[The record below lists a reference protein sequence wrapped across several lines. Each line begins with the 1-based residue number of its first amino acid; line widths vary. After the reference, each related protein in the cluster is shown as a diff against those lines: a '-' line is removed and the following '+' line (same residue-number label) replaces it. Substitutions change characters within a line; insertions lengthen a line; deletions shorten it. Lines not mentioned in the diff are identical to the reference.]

1 MFLSQKILFQLSL
14 LLLLHFSILV
24 LLSLAYTVPDKYFIN
39 CGASFNTTINDSRVF
54 VGDQNSCSFSTGKSE
69 NVTSSNSSTAPVLYQ
84 TARIYRQ
91 PCSYKFEI
99 NQNGTYLVRLHFF
112 VFLSPAANLS
122 DALFNVSASGFS
134 LLTNFSIR
142 NSSSSPLIKEFL
154 LSIAE
159 GEFRIH
165 FIPSQESSLA
175 FINAIEVFL
184 APESFI
190 PDSSPRVTSSG
201 SNGNYSALHSQVLY
215 TIYRINVGGPIIEHD
230 EFWRKWIPDGSYL
243 FNPPETA
250 TKVSYFEALNYQP
263 EQVTKYIAPDLVYQT
278 ATLLNIDNSS
288 NSSFLNLTW
297 GFPVTKNATH
307 LVRVHLCDIVT
318 KPTNGLWFPTDL
330 WFNLSIYRNFGKRID
345 PYSISYNLDAP
356 FYFDFVVDS
365 DDSGFLNVSIVPQQ
379 DSPMHYAF
387 LNGLEIM
394 EFMKKSGSI
403 PKECESKK
411 YSCKI
416 KESNKNHSS
425 KCPPV
430 IIVLV
435 SSGAV
440 VIMIIVVVLVL
451 KCRKG
456 VSDQSSAVLLYGGTS
471 FNKKLTEKS
480 VNASL
485 PPNLNFSLRIS
496 FAEIKYATKN
506 FNVKFLVGEGG
517 FGKVY
522 KGTLRSGMKV
532 AVKRSEPGHG
542 QGLKEFQTE
551 IIVLSQIRHRHL
563 VSLIGYCDEGSELI
577 LVYEFMEKGTLRDQ
591 LYHSKGNPERSSSRF
606 ELSWK
611 QRLEICIGAARGLH
625 YLHTG
630 PAGGIIHHDLKSS
643 NILLDEDYVAKVGDF
658 GLSKSG
664 VSDTDHF
671 TMGIKGS
678 FGYLDPEYFRTLQ
691 FTAKSDV
698 YSFGVVLFE
707 VLCARPAVD
716 NSLLSEQVSLAEW
729 GMLWQR
735 KGELEKIIDPLLV
748 GKIKP
753 SSLKKFGETAEK
765 CLKANAAERPVMHEV
780 LWDLTFALQLQ
791 EITIHRE
798 PHEDSSTNT
807 SLELQLP
814 VICHLPSTR
823 TLIEEDDDAL
833 IKEDDGSNTTASE
846 V

>member
-1 MFLSQKILFQLSL
+1 MFLSQNILFQLSL
-14 LLLLHFSILV
+14 LLLLHFSALV

-99 NQNGTYLVRLHFF
+99 NQN
-112 VFLSPAANLS
+112 
-122 DALFNVSASGFS
+122 
-134 LLTNFSIR
+134 
-142 NSSSSPLIKEFL
+142 
-154 LSIAE
+154 E
-159 GEFRIH
+159 GEFGIH

-201 SNGNYSALHSQVLY
+201 SNGNYSALHSQVLH

-230 EFWRKWIPDGSYL
+230 ELWRKWIPDGSYL
-243 FNPPETA
+243 FNPPEAA
-250 TKVSYFEALNYQP
+250 TNVSYFGALNYQP
-263 EQVTKYIAPDLVYQT
+263 EQVTKYIAPALVYQT
-278 ATLLNIDNSS
+278 AILLNIDNSS

-297 GFPVTKNATH
+297 GFPVTKKATH

-318 KPTNGLWFPTDL
+318 KPTNGLWFPSDL

-345 PYSISYNLDAP
+345 PYSIYSVSHNLDAP

-365 DDSGFLNVSIVPQQ
+365 DDSGFLNVSIVPRQ

-435 SSGAV
+435 SSGAF

-456 VSDQSSAVLLYGGTS
+456 GSDQSSAVLLYGGTS
-471 FNKKLTEKS
+471 FNKKLTERS

-485 PPNLNFSLRIS
+485 PPNINFSLRIS

-506 FNVKFLVGEGG
+506 FNAKFLVGEGG

-532 AVKRSEPGHG
+532 AIKRSEPGHG

-551 IIVLSQIRHRHL
+551 IIILSQIRHHHL
-563 VSLIGYCDEGSELI
+563 VSLIGYCDEGSEMI

-606 ELSWK
+606 ELSWR
-611 QRLEICIGAARGLH
+611 QRLEICMGAAKGLH

-735 KGELEKIIDPLLV
+735 KGQLEEIIDPLLV

-798 PHEDSSTNT
+798 PHEDSSTST

-823 TLIEEDDDAL
+823 TLIEEDD
-833 IKEDDGSNTTASE
+833 GSNTTASE